1 MRISDW
7 SSDVCS
13 SDLEAPEAPLFVQF
27 IRGVTVGLV
36 AIILVASAGID
47 GIRMMSVLGGFPAL
61 FVITGAA
68 LSLVVLTVRGRRT
81 ALRSEGRRVGK
92 ERVSTCRSRWSP

>member
-1 MRISDW
+1 MSALSTRGISP
-7 SSDVCS
+7 
-13 SDLEAPEAPLFVQF
+13 EAPEAPLLVQ
-27 IRGVTVGLV
+27 IIWGVTVGLV

-68 LSLVVLTVRGRRT
+68 LSLVVLTVREIGSASGR
-81 ALRSEGRRVGK
+81 
-92 ERVSTCRSRWSP
+92 ERVCQYGWISGVAVSLKKKMQD